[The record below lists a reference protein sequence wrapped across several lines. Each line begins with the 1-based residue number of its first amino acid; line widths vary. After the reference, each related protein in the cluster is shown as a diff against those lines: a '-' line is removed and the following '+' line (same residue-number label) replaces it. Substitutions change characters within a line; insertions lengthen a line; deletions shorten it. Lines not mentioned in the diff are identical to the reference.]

1 MSLIWTTGEY
11 MDRPY
16 NYFTLKSVSSLI
28 FDIEAW
34 FKVTV
39 YPLPTGKMWVNFIA
53 LKGILVK
60 YTCTQVMSNGRT
72 DHFWS
77 LQNRALKRVKFKCH
91 LIDWEKKCY
100 ISTKL
105 YIKKKIIFLKLVLL
119 LCGQILVVQDGT
131 TPKSVLFCL
140 SVQ

>member
-1 MSLIWTTGEY
+1 

-16 NYFTLKSVSSLI
+16 TYFTLKSATSLI
-28 FDIEAW
+28 FDIKAW

-39 YPLPTGKMWVNFIA
+39 YPLPTGKMWVNFI
-53 LKGILVK
+53 GIRE

-91 LIDWEKKCY
+91 LID
-100 ISTKL
+100 
-105 YIKKKIIFLKLVLL
+105 
-119 LCGQILVVQDGT
+119 
-131 TPKSVLFCL
+131 
-140 SVQ
+140 